1 MAAVVAAGLS
11 TCQCGLM
18 SRRVVWV
25 VVAAA
30 LTGLLFAT
38 VSTSGGV
45 QMWGEPTW
53 EPTPLERD
61 PIEVE
66 VETEEPPPIADESDN
81 EPIKLPAWVGEVMQ
95 VLLITAAFAATVALL
110 WAGWRNRPRLRWR
123 RPGGA
128 DDFEVLPDIAAAVV
142 ERAAAQRAAL
152 LDGAPRNAIVRCW
165 LQLEADVAA
174 VGLARDP
181 ADTSLEFT
189 ERVLA
194 RYTVDPEAITE
205 LAALFREARFSDH
218 QLDETHRRAALD
230 ALDRLHHALGDS
242 AISADT

>member
-1 MAAVVAAGLS
+1 MGRRGVWIVVAA
-11 TCQCGLM
+11 T
-18 SRRVVWV
+18 
-25 VVAAA
+25 
-30 LTGLLFAT
+30 LTGLLFAI

-53 EPTPLERD
+53 DPAPLQRD
-61 PIEVE
+61 PIEIEAE
-66 VETEEPPPIADESDN
+66 VEPAQVLLTEEENDDDPVEI
-81 EPIKLPAWVGEVMQ
+81 PAWVGEVVR
-95 VLLITAAFAATVALL
+95 VLLVAAAFVVMVALL
-110 WAGWRNRPRLRWR
+110 RAGWRNRPRLRWQR
-123 RPGGA
+123 SGDT

-142 ERAAAQRAAL
+142 EQAAAQRAAL

-174 VGLARDP
+174 VGLVRDP

-194 RYTVDPEAITE
+194 RYTVDSEAITE

-218 QLDETHRRAALD
+218 LLDETDRRAALD
-230 ALDRLHHALGDS
+230 ALDRLHRALDDS
-242 AISADT
+242 AIGAST